1 MSEKDF
7 LSALSDLLDEKLEE
21 KLDKI
26 LDEKLEEKLDKILDE
41 KLEPLNT
48 RLTRL
53 EKVVEPIDGRLTR
66 MEKVVE
72 SIDGRLTRLEKV
84 VEPIGERL
92 IHLERTVECDVVPRL
107 RTIESCY
114 LTTSERYLRSVDE
127 HEGMKQDI
135 EILKLVV
142 ENHSQRLLQTS

>member
-26 LDEKLEEKLDKILDE
+26 LDEKLEEKL
-41 KLEPLNT
+41 EPINN
-48 RLTRL
+48 RLTHL
-53 EKVVEPIDGRLTR
+53 EKVVEPMSD
-66 MEKVVE
+66 
-72 SIDGRLTRLEKV
+72 RLTRLERA
-84 VEPIGERL
+84 VEYDI
-92 IHLERTVECDVVPRL
+92 VPRL

-114 LTTSERYLRSVDE
+114 LATSERYLKSAAE

-135 EILKLVV
+135 EVLKLVV